1 MGTHLIPR
9 EIDGDARILIIFTG
23 KGFIGTIIGIFLG
36 AILFSFA
43 SAVGATLVGWVLL
56 GICAII
62 GFVIGQVKIPD
73 SSNFPLFK
81 KVGGEYVRDIIVK
94 YFAFKQR
101 RKLYLYDQT
110 DYGSGAEN
118 KEDTTIDAGPMLL
131 NLKKK

>member
-23 KGFIGTIIGIFLG
+23 KGFIGTLIGIFIG
-36 AILFSFA
+36 AIFYSLA

-56 GICAII
+56 GICAAI

-73 SSNFPLFK
+73 SANFPLFK

-94 YFAFKQR
+94 YFAFRKT